1 MKSTSISKIVGIVF
15 TSFLLLFGVSATA
28 LGQDRDVTEG
38 STSGSIRPDVTEK
51 GSGPRTRMLTPDKRA
66 GLVSEFDMFRGV
78 EPLLN
83 APSFE
88 SLKDNYTVVLER
100 AATLKP
106 IATDLAPLKY
116 LVFRLMALNL
126 SRTHTGID
134 AERLNQSMIDSYIKT
149 KSFLPPI
156 LSAGVSESE
165 ARDAERN
172 AVLAIRKAVRARGR
186 T

>member
-1 MKSTSISKIVGIVF
+1 MKSTSISKIAEVVF
-15 TSFLLLFGVSATA
+15 TGFLLLFCLSATVW
-28 LGQDRDVTEG
+28 GQERDVTEG
-38 STSGSIRPDVTEK
+38 STSGSIRPDISEK
-51 GSGPRTRMLTPDKRA
+51 ESGPRTRMLTPAKRA

-88 SLKDNYTVVLER
+88 LLKNDYAVALER

-126 SRTHTGID
+126 STTHSGIN

-149 KSFLPPI
+149 KSFLPPM

-172 AVLAIRKAVRARGR
+172 AVLAIRKAVRARKR